1 MTTMAGAEGTA
12 EETGAEKGAETGAEK
27 GAEETGAEETGA
39 EATKNTVRNEGERE
53 RGLAGACPDGGWG
66 PISSHLLPCE
76 DTGGARN
83 LPSADNTAEMIYR
96 QVFSN
101 RTAGEIYW
109 THQKSSPGIATGE
122 P

>member
-1 MTTMAGAEGTA
+1 MTTMAGAEGMA
-12 EETGAEKGAETGAEK
+12 KETGAEKGV
-27 GAEETGAEETGA
+27 EETGA

-53 RGLAGACPDGGWG
+53 RGLVGASPDGGWG

-83 LPSADNTAEMIYR
+83 LPSGDNIGEMIYS
-96 QVFSN
+96 QVVPN
-101 RTAGEIYW
+101 RIAGETYW

>member
-1 MTTMAGAEGTA
+1 MTNMAGAEGTA
-12 EETGAEKGAETGAEK
+12 EETGAEKGAE
-27 GAEETGAEETGA
+27 ETGAET
-39 EATKNTVRNEGERE
+39 TKNTVRNEGEQE
-53 RGLAGACPDGGWG
+53 RGLVGACPDGGWG

-83 LPSADNTAEMIYR
+83 LLSGDSIGEMIYS
-96 QVFSN
+96 QVVSN
-101 RTAGEIYW
+101 RTYGEISW

>member
-1 MTTMAGAEGTA
+1 MAGAEGTA
-12 EETGAEKGAETGAEK
+12 EETGAEKGAE
-27 GAEETGAEETGA
+27 
-39 EATKNTVRNEGERE
+39 ATKNTVRNEGEQE

-83 LPSADNTAEMIYR
+83 LLSGDSIGEMIYS
-96 QVFSN
+96 QVVSN